1 MNVIIWS
8 ARLILALILTLTAYG
23 KVAKQELQHNQ
34 PVATHEVST
43 QQMTL
48 PIAVSPSAKI
58 NIATPAVSTGS
69 ILTDVL
75 STAINAGKF
84 KTLVALIQTAGLT
97 DVLRSQRSVTL
108 LAPTDEAFARL
119 PQLLSADTLR
129 KPTKRKT
136 LLHLL
141 SYHIL
146 NRKVTALDLQT
157 VKSVKT
163 MNGKHVQISLN
174 KTVLLINNVQ
184 VLISDIQATNGVI
197 HVIDAVLLPPKSS
210 AIGQI
215 FAHFAN
221 SAVTNGI

>member
-48 PIAVSPSAKI
+48 PIVVSPSAKI

-75 STAINAGKF
+75 GTAINAGKF

-136 LLHLL
+136 LD
-141 SYHIL
+141 
-146 NRKVTALDLQT
+146 R
-157 VKSVKT
+157 KSV
-163 MNGKHVQISLN
+163 V
-174 KTVLLINNVQ
+174 
-184 VLISDIQATNGVI
+184 
-197 HVIDAVLLPPKSS
+197 
-210 AIGQI
+210 
-215 FAHFAN
+215 
-221 SAVTNGI
+221 